1 MSTLGRDMRHGHG
14 IAWIEFRRSV
24 RKSFGTRKRQ
34 LTVLGFLALFSP
46 LVVFWGRIAY
56 SAGQDASGQGSLPL
70 DVLGIQVTLLVLVFV
85 VMGPYV
91 SFSKGGR
98 RVPNSC

>member
-1 MSTLGRDMRHGHG
+1 MSTLGRDMRHGLG

-46 LVVFWGRIAY
+46 LVVSGVESHIRPAKTLPGRGVFRSMF
-56 SAGQDASGQGSLPL
+56 SA
-70 DVLGIQVTLLVLVFV
+70 
-85 VMGPYV
+85 
-91 SFSKGGR
+91 SK
-98 RVPNSC
+98 